1 MIEVRGVMRGKTAV
15 FLPQTMRLVWQTGLL
30 LGLFLLFFGYVQY
43 GAAGLAGNDGY
54 YHMKMGYLMRQEG
67 LTPTFDVLPYTI
79 LNEAAYYDHHLL
91 YHAFLALFATT
102 DPAVDGGVALT
113 QGAKLASMILPS
125 LAFLVAWWLLRGQGV
140 PGTAVYTLALFAI
153 SQAFL
158 YRMSMPRAQSL
169 ALLLLLLGLHWLL
182 QGQYKRLIPLGFV
195 FVWAYNA
202 FPLLLVVCG
211 AYLLTILL
219 LERRLVW
226 QAVAY
231 PAAGILLGLLINPY
245 FPQDF
250 IFIYHHLLPKIGE
263 SATRVGNEW
272 SPYQTWTLVE
282 NSGYALAAFVLGILG
297 LAWRK
302 DRADK
307 ATLLTLLLALL
318 FGFMLFKSRRFIEYF
333 PPFALLFAAFS
344 LAPLLHEARAWLQE
358 RGVAP
363 VLPLILALGLLSYP
377 LVTTLNEARAAV
389 GDTKAAD
396 HFADA
401 ALWLHH
407 NTPPDS
413 FVFQT
418 DWDDFTRLFFYHSDA
433 VYTAG
438 LDPTFMELYDPD
450 LFALWRDIT
459 QGRVE
464 QPSTIIRQQF
474 GGEYVFSDL
483 NHGDFLA
490 QAAEDAGLVELYRD
504 EYAVIFAVK

>member
-1 MIEVRGVMRGKTAV
+1 MIGARDVMRGKTAV
-15 FLPQTMRLVWQTGLL
+15 FPPQTIRLVWQAGLFL
-30 LGLFLLFFGYVQY
+30 VLFLLFFGYVQY
-43 GAAGLAGNDGY
+43 GAVGLAGNDGY

-79 LNEAAYYDHHLL
+79 LNEADYYDHHLL
-91 YHAFLALFATT
+91 YHAYLALFATT
-102 DPAVDGGVALT
+102 DPAIDGGVALT
-113 QGAKLASMILPS
+113 QGAKLASMIMPS

-182 QGQYKRLIPLGFV
+182 QGHYKRLIPLGFV

-202 FPLLLVVCG
+202 FPLLLLVGG
-211 AYLLTILL
+211 AYLLTMLL

-231 PAAGILLGLLINPY
+231 PAVGILLGLLINPY

-282 NSGYALAAFVLGILG
+282 NSGYALAAFVLGIFG

-307 ATLLTLLLALL
+307 ATLVTLLLALL

-344 LAPLLHEARAWLQE
+344 LAPLLREATAWLQK

-363 VLPLILALGLLSYP
+363 VLPLILALGLLTYP
-377 LVTTLNEARAAV
+377 LVTTLNEARTAV
-389 GDTKAAD
+389 SDTKAAD

-413 FVFQT
+413 FIFQT

-438 LDPTFMELYDPD
+438 LDPTFMELYNPD

-459 QGRVE
+459 QGRVA
-464 QPSTIIRQQF
+464 QPSTVIRQQF
-474 GGEYVFSDL
+474 GGDYVFSDL
-483 NHGDFLA
+483 NHDNFLA
-490 QAAEDAGLVELYRD
+490 QAAQDPDLVEVYRD

>member
-1 MIEVRGVMRGKTAV
+1 MVAMRSGMKGKTAV
-15 FLPQTMRLVWQTGLL
+15 FPPKTVRLAWQAGSLFALCLL
-30 LGLFLLFFGYVQY
+30 LFAYVQY
-43 GAAGLAGNDGY
+43 GAAGMVGNDGY

-67 LTPTFDVLPYTI
+67 LTPVFDVLPTTI

-91 YHAFLALFATT
+91 YHAYLALFATT

-113 QGAKLASMILPS
+113 QGAKLASVVLPS
-125 LAFLVAWWLLRGQGV
+125 LAFLVAWWLLRGQRV
-140 PGTAVYTLALFAI
+140 PGTAVFTLALFAI
-153 SQAFL
+153 SHAFL
-158 YRMSMPRAQSL
+158 YRMAMPRAQAA
-169 ALLLLLLGLHWLL
+169 ALLLLLLALHWLL
-182 QGQYKRLIPLGFV
+182 QGQYKRLIPLGFI

-202 FPLLLVVCG
+202 FPLLLLVGG

-226 QAVAY
+226 QAVVY
-231 PAAGILLGLLINPY
+231 PAAGILLGLVINPY

-250 IFIYHHLLPKIGE
+250 VFIYHHLLPKIGE

-282 NSGYALAAFVLGILG
+282 NSGYALAAFVLGIFG

-318 FGFMLFKSRRFIEYF
+318 FGFMLFKSRRFVEYF

-344 LAPLLHEARAWLQE
+344 LAPLLREATAWLQQ

-363 VLPLILALGLLSYP
+363 VLPLILALGLLTYP
-377 LVTTLNEARAAV
+377 VATTLNEARTAV
-389 GDTKAAD
+389 NTTKAAD

-401 ALWLHH
+401 ALWLHQ
-407 NTPPDS
+407 NTPPGS
-413 FVFQT
+413 VIFQT
-418 DWDDFTRLFFYHSDA
+418 DWDDFTRLFFYHDDA

-438 LDPTFMELYDPD
+438 LDPTFMELYDAE

-459 QGRVE
+459 QGQVA
-464 QPSTIIRQQF
+464 QPSEVIRQQF
-474 GGEYVFSDL
+474 GSDYVFSDL
-483 NHGDFLA
+483 NHDGFLA
-490 QAAEDAGLVELYRD
+490 EAAQDPGLVEVYRD
-504 EYAVIFAVK
+504 EYAVIFALR